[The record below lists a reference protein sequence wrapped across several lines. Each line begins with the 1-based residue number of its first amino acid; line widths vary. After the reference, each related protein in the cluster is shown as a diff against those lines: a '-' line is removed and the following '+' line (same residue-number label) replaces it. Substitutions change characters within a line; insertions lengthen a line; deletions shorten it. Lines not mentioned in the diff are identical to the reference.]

1 MKVWDLKLRA
11 SDRFLEHILE
21 SGYSGRNLLKWARG
35 KAKHAK
41 QFWRVQ
47 RNFFKSFFG
56 RRRQRE
62 SASKKTFKKWLTSG
76 RRFSRLPNAPTE
88 RAETLRSC
96 RDHWKINFWQ
106 ICSTAD
112 LLVSR
117 MVVPRRGWHQED
129 AKESCW
135 QRIRTSLSFNAAPF
149 EKQRVSEF
157 QKRSRKWLTRVTGFD
172 RNWPSLRRK
181 VGRKFS
187 EKIQTQ
193 GWHEPHA

>member
-21 SGYSGRNLLKWARG
+21 SGYSGRNLLGWARG
-35 KAKHAK
+35 RAKHAK

-117 MVVPRRGWHQED
+117 MVTPWRGEHQED

-135 QRIRTSLSFNAAPF
+135 QRIWTSLSSHTAPL
-149 EKQRVSEF
+149 ERAGQRVS
-157 QKRSRKWLTRVTGFD
+157 KKITKVVDTGYWF
-172 RNWPSLRRK
+172 R
-181 VGRKFS
+181 
-187 EKIQTQ
+187 
-193 GWHEPHA
+193 